1 MDDRRKVLI
10 IIYHF
15 PPETGG
21 GGVMRTVKFAKNL
34 SQFGWEPVVLT
45 SKRWF
50 CRFSSDRSLLEELK
64 DIKIYRVPDVIFSLL
79 VPAWRALRE
88 KMCGR
93 NPVVNKVDGAFPRIG
108 AQAGW
113 YIPCLVKAVY
123 ICLTNKIDV
132 VFSTSP
138 THTSHLVAMSLHKIL
153 NVPWICDFRDAWSD
167 NPIFMKGAPGFL
179 KVIHRYFERKVVQS
193 ADHVTSVTKS
203 ISESLKERY
212 PKAQVSNI
220 YNGYDE
226 DDFNGL
232 HKIGFDKFTIAY
244 IGKTDTGRRG
254 TVLRLISALKALPQ
268 EIAED
273 ISVLMVGPTADGII
287 LDISNSEVKNIFR
300 LIPPMSHKEA
310 LQYMVSSDVL
320 LSVIGSG
327 DDPRA
332 LSGKIFEYLRA
343 QKPILSICPKGKDLW
358 NLLSSF
364 EGNFCVEPNNVPG
377 LRDAIV
383 AAYRGRHRVSI
394 PLERFSEFNRK
405 DNTEKLADILNDV
418 SVLSR

>member
-1 MDDRRKVLI
+1 
-10 IIYHF
+10 
-15 PPETGG
+15 
-21 GGVMRTVKFAKNL
+21 
-34 SQFGWEPVVLT
+34 
-45 SKRWF
+45 
-50 CRFSSDRSLLEELK
+50 
-64 DIKIYRVPDVIFSLL
+64 
-79 VPAWRALRE
+79 
-88 KMCGR
+88 
-93 NPVVNKVDGAFPRIG
+93 
-108 AQAGW
+108 
-113 YIPCLVKAVY
+113 
-123 ICLTNKIDV
+123 
-132 VFSTSP
+132 
-138 THTSHLVAMSLHKIL
+138 
-153 NVPWICDFRDAWSD
+153 
-167 NPIFMKGAPGFL
+167 
-179 KVIHRYFERKVVQS
+179 
-193 ADHVTSVTKS
+193 
-203 ISESLKERY
+203 
-212 PKAQVSNI
+212 
-220 YNGYDE
+220 
-226 DDFNGL
+226 
-232 HKIGFDKFTIAY
+232 
-244 IGKTDTGRRG
+244 
-254 TVLRLISALKALPQ
+254 LPQ